1 MNKYWW
7 TNVTL
12 AALMIIGGLAVGNI
26 RSGIGAAVGWMIGA
40 FVFDRFFNKK
50 SEKAPSDAKNAPES
64 PKDESSQRFRDAVE
78 SLVALN
84 QSARLDPRLTD
95 GQVAEIENVIDVGL
109 RVVDAA
115 SEKFTGH
122 PMSFEI
128 CRIVGH
134 WLPDHVS
141 RFAAMSETARQA
153 GLEEFFSALQSLRK
167 ELEENERSIQQ
178 GDEIKYVAN
187 LAMITMKY
195 GKE

>member
-7 TNVTL
+7 YHVAIAGL
-12 AALMIIGGLAVGNI
+12 ILVGGLVLGHPKI
-26 RSGIGAAVGWMIGA
+26 GIIIAVGWMVGTVI
-40 FVFDRFFNKK
+40 FNHFFNKK
-50 SEKAPSDAKNAPES
+50 SKKAPSDAKNASES
-64 PKDESSQRFRDAVE
+64 PKDDPLQRFRDAVE
-78 SLVALN
+78 SLIALN

-128 CRIVGH
+128 CRIVSH
-134 WLPDHVS
+134 WLPDHVN

-167 ELEENERSIQQ
+167 ELEENERLIQQ